1 MQRKNSILNRSGF
14 AMIMAI
20 VVIVIITSIMALTI
34 SLSSGAKKRVTNDFL
49 SEQAIL
55 LAKGANEMALLAI
68 SGVDHTGVNCL
79 NHIDMVYPDGIN
91 PIFNISVDIRYIA
104 RPSASVAPAGEFSN
118 NCNFYTANA
127 VGNADSL
134 STLESDGGVFID
146 IRVTTDPMLSIG
158 EEITH
163 VRRTIQKL

>member
-20 VVIVIITSIMALTI
+20 VVIVIITSIMGLTI

-68 SGVDHTGVNCL
+68 SGVDHTGAKCL
-79 NHIDMVYPDGIN
+79 NHIDMVYPDNKN
-91 PIFNISVDIRYIA
+91 PIFKIDVDIRYIA
-104 RPSASVAPAGEFSN
+104 IPGGEFSN
-118 NCNFYTANA
+118 ACKFYTSTGA
-127 VGNADSL
+127 GADAL
-134 STLESDGGVFID
+134 TTLESDGGVFID
-146 IRVTTDPMLSIG
+146 ISVTTDPGLSIG
-158 EEITH
+158 ESIRH